1 MVGTGEC
8 IVGTLI
14 NILTI
19 VSISRKEV
27 PAITGTGE
35 GTDIVV
41 TVVIRPTDTINT
53 SEIAGGIAFI
63 NVNAFRF
70 VFRKS

>member
-14 NILTI
+14 NILTV

-27 PAITGTGE
+27 PVIAGTGE

-53 SEIAGGIAFI
+53 SKIAGGIAFI
-63 NVNAFRF
+63 NVNAFSF